1 MSLEPAAISVP
12 TGPAG
17 VVGVRILRGRQLVRG
32 LLRDRTA
39 VVGLVIVVLFVLIAL
54 FGPWLARQD
63 PDAVD
68 VTNALAAPTRGHLF
82 GTDELGRDVFTRVLY
97 GARTSIGSVVIATVI
112 ISLIGLTV
120 GVVAGYLGG
129 VVDAVVSWII
139 NVLLAFPSFLLA
151 LAVAGILGASLLN
164 VLVAIIVVWWPN
176 YARIARGAV
185 LVEREKAY
193 VDAAEGL
200 GASRLRIV
208 GRHLLPNIV
217 APIVVLTTLDMGTI
231 LLGISGLS
239 FLGLGVSPPA
249 AEWGSMLAEG
259 KDYISVDMS
268 IMIFPGLA
276 IFLLVLGFNLLG
288 DGLRDL
294 LDPRTRRVR

>member
-1 MSLEPAAISVP
+1 MSVESATVTAPAPGGQPVAL
-12 TGPAG
+12 
-17 VVGVRILRGRQLVRG
+17 RIVRGRQLVRE

-39 VVGLVIVVLFVLIAL
+39 VAGAVIVVLFALIAIL
-54 FGPWLARQD
+54 GPWLAHQD
-63 PDAVD
+63 PNAVD
-68 VTNALAAPTRGHLF
+68 VTNALAAPSRAHLF
-82 GTDELGRDVFTRVLY
+82 GTDELGRDIFTRILF
-97 GARTSIGSVVIATVI
+97 GARTSIGSVVIATAI
-112 ISLIGLTV
+112 ISVIGLTV
-120 GVVAGYLGG
+120 GTIAGYVGG
-129 VVDAVVSWII
+129 VVDAVVSWVI

-151 LAVAGILGASLLN
+151 LAVAGILGASLVN
-164 VLVAIIVVWWPN
+164 VLVAIVVAWWPV

-193 VDAAEGL
+193 VGAAEGL

-231 LLGISGLS
+231 LLGISSLS

-249 AEWGSMLAEG
+249 AEWGSMLSEG